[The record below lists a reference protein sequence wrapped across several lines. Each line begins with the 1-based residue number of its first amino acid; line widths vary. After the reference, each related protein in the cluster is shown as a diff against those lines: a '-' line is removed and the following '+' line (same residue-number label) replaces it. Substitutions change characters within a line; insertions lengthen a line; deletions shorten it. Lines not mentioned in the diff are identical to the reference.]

1 MIERKFISQQIK
13 HFEIQ
18 DYIESKLGKSGYS
31 HIDIK
36 RTPLGEK
43 VIVYTLKPGMV
54 VGKKG
59 ENIKELTQTLK
70 DKFGM
75 ENPQIE
81 VAEVDQPFFD
91 ADLIARRIVDS
102 LERFGPERF
111 KSLGYKVLE
120 EVMSAGALGAELVM
134 SGSGI
139 PSSRAKSWRFYA
151 GYLKK
156 SGDVSESQ
164 VKRSIAVAHLKKAAI
179 GVKVSILPPDVQLP
193 DRIVFRDLDVKV
205 EVLKEEP
212 KQENIPKIK
221 EEKSE
226 KESIV
231 KTEQPKE
238 EKKET
243 KKKEAKPR
251 KPRKSKIEQP
261 KEEKKE
267 ENGDNKKE

>member
-1 MIERKFISQQIK
+1 MIERKFISHQIK

-18 DYIESKLGKSGYS
+18 AYIESKLGKSGYS

-70 DKFGM
+70 DRFGM

-81 VAEVDQPFFD
+81 VAEVEQPFFD

-120 EVMSAGALGAELVM
+120 EIMNAGALGAELVI
-134 SGSGI
+134 SGSGV
-139 PSSRAKSWRFYA
+139 PSSRARSWRFYA

-164 VKRSIAVAHLKKAAI
+164 VKRSVAVAHLKKAAI
-179 GVKVSILPPDVQLP
+179 GVKVSILPSDVQLP
-193 DRIVFRDLDVKV
+193 DKIIFKDVSVKI
-205 EVLKEEP
+205 EALEEKP
-212 KQENIPKIK
+212 KQKNISGIK
-221 EEKSE
+221 EEKHE
-226 KESIV
+226 KELI
-231 KTEQPKE
+231 EPLKE
-238 EKKET
+238 EKKG
-243 KKKEAKPR
+243 A
-251 KPRKSKIEQP
+251 
-261 KEEKKE
+261 EKKE
-267 ENGDNKKE
+267 VKRGRPKKAKVEQMKGEKMEEENGNNKKE

>member
-1 MIERKFISQQIK
+1 MIERKFVSQQIK
-13 HFEIQ
+13 HLEIQ
-18 DYIESKLGKSGYS
+18 EYIESKLGKSGYS

-43 VIVYTLKPGMV
+43 VVVYTLKPGMV

-120 EVMSAGALGAELVM
+120 EIMSAGALGAELVI

-139 PSSRAKSWRFYA
+139 PGSRAKSWRFYA

-164 VKRSIAVAHLKKAAI
+164 VKKSIGVAHLKKAAI

-193 DRIVFRDLDVKV
+193 DRIVFKDIAVKV
-205 EVLKEEP
+205 EVSKEEP
-212 KQENIPKIK
+212 KQENISEIK
-221 EEKSE
+221 KEKSE
-226 KESIV
+226 NES
-231 KTEQPKE
+231 
-238 EKKET
+238 EKKEI
-243 KKKEAKPR
+243 KKKEV
-251 KPRKSKIEQP
+251 KPRKSRKTKIEQP

-267 ENGDNKKE
+267 NKKEENGDNKKE